1 MNNMTTNVE
10 KKELAVQEK
19 VYYDQSDMHGEMMR
33 YRANSSSYKFGML
46 AIIFSVLASFISL
59 NSIKWTTFDVIVK
72 ILGNIVIL
80 LFGFLSV
87 EKVKA
92 YNKSYSYVLMA
103 FGGICVG
110 RIFWFPLML
119 ITDYAAYLNNNL
131 ETGRLGAT
139 VVGDPMA
146 NSYLPQSGY
155 VRAIIAIVF
164 LSLSAVS
171 FIISGVIAYK
181 KSVRYHKYMQGKD
194 VSKGV

>member
-10 KKELAVQEK
+10 KKELVQEK
-19 VYYDQSDMHGEMMR
+19 VYYDQSDMQGEMMR
-33 YRANSSSYKFGML
+33 YRANSSSYKYGML

-59 NSIKWTTFDVIVK
+59 NSIKWTTFDVIIK

-103 FGGICVG
+103 FGGVCVG

-119 ITDYAAYLNNNL
+119 ITDYTAYLNNNL

-155 VRAIIAIVF
+155 IRAIIAIV
-164 LSLSAVS
+164 LLALSALFFIVS
-171 FIISGVIAYK
+171 GIIAYK
-181 KSVRYHKYMQGKD
+181 KSVRYHQYMQGKD
-194 VSKGV
+194 ISKGV

>member
-1 MNNMTTNVE
+1 MTTNVE
-10 KKELAVQEK
+10 KKELAQER
-19 VYYDQSDMHGEMMR
+19 VYYDQSDMQGEMMR
-33 YRANSSSYKFGML
+33 YRANSSSYKYGML
-46 AIIFSVLASFISL
+46 AIVFSVLAAFISL
-59 NSIKWTTFDVIVK
+59 NSIKWTTFDVIIK

-80 LFGFLSV
+80 LFGFLSI

-119 ITDYAAYLNNNL
+119 ITDYTAYLANNL

-139 VVGDPMA
+139 VIGDPMA

-155 VRAIIAIVF
+155 IRAIIAIVF
-164 LSLSAVS
+164 LALSAFFFIVS
-171 FIISGVIAYK
+171 GIIAYK
-181 KSVRYHKYMQGKD
+181 KSVRYHQYMQGKD
-194 VSKGV
+194 ISKGV

>member
-10 KKELAVQEK
+10 KKELAQEK
-19 VYYDQSDMHGEMMR
+19 VYYDQSDMQGEMMR
-33 YRANSSSYKFGML
+33 YRANSSSYKYGML

-103 FGGICVG
+103 FGGVCVG

-119 ITDYAAYLNNNL
+119 ITDYTAYLNNNL

-155 VRAIIAIVF
+155 IRAIIAIVS
-164 LSLSAVS
+164 LALSALFFIVS
-171 FIISGVIAYK
+171 GIIAYK
-181 KSVRYHKYMQGKD
+181 KSVRYHQYMQGKD
-194 VSKGV
+194 ISKGV

>member
-10 KKELAVQEK
+10 KKELAQER
-19 VYYDQSDMHGEMMR
+19 VYYDQSDMQGEMMR
-33 YRANSSSYKFGML
+33 YRANSSSYKYGML
-46 AIIFSVLASFISL
+46 AIVFSVLAAFISL

-80 LFGFLSV
+80 LFGFLSI

-119 ITDYAAYLNNNL
+119 ITDYTAYLANNL

-139 VVGDPMA
+139 VIGDPMA

-164 LSLSAVS
+164 LALSAFF
-171 FIISGVIAYK
+171 FIISGIIAYK
-181 KSVRYHKYMQGKD
+181 KSVRYHQYMQGKD
-194 VSKGV
+194 ISKGV

>member
-1 MNNMTTNVE
+1 MTTNVE
-10 KKELAVQEK
+10 KKELAQER
-19 VYYDQSDMHGEMMR
+19 VYYDQSDMQGEMMR
-33 YRANSSSYKFGML
+33 YRANSSSYKYGML
-46 AIIFSVLASFISL
+46 AIVFSVLAAFISL

-80 LFGFLSV
+80 LFGFLSI

-119 ITDYAAYLNNNL
+119 ITDYTAYLANNL

-139 VVGDPMA
+139 VIGDPMA

-164 LSLSAVS
+164 LALSAFF
-171 FIISGVIAYK
+171 FIISGIIAYK
-181 KSVRYHKYMQGKD
+181 KSVRYHQYMQGKD
-194 VSKGV
+194 ISKGV

>member
-10 KKELAVQEK
+10 KKELAQEK
-19 VYYDQSDMHGEMMR
+19 VYYDQSDMQGEMMR
-33 YRANSSSYKFGML
+33 YRANSSSYKYGML

-59 NSIKWTTFDVIVK
+59 NSLKWTTFDVIIK

-103 FGGICVG
+103 FGGVCVG

-119 ITDYAAYLNNNL
+119 ITDYTAYLNNNL

-155 VRAIIAIVF
+155 IRAIIAIV
-164 LSLSAVS
+164 LLALSALFFIVS
-171 FIISGVIAYK
+171 GIIAYK
-181 KSVRYHKYMQGKD
+181 KSVRYHQYMQGKD
-194 VSKGV
+194 ISKGV

>member
-10 KKELAVQEK
+10 KKELAVEEK
-19 VYYDQSDMHGEMMR
+19 VYYDQSDMQGEMMR
-33 YRANSSSYKFGML
+33 YRTNSSSYKYGML
-46 AIIFSVLASFISL
+46 AIAFSVLAAFISL
-59 NSIKWTTFDVIVK
+59 NSIKWTTFDVIIK

-103 FGGICVG
+103 FGAVCIG

-119 ITDYAAYLNNNL
+119 ITDYTAYLANNL

-139 VVGDPMA
+139 IVGDAMA

-164 LSLSAVS
+164 LSLSAASFLVS
-171 FIISGVIAYK
+171 GITAYFK
-181 KSVRYHKYMQGKD
+181 ANKYQEYMQGKD

>member
-10 KKELAVQEK
+10 KKELVQEK

-33 YRANSSSYKFGML
+33 YRANSSSYKYGML

-59 NSIKWTTFDVIVK
+59 NSIKWTTFDVIIK

-119 ITDYAAYLNNNL
+119 INDYSAYLSDNANV
-131 ETGRLGAT
+131 GRLGAT
-139 VVGDPMA
+139 VIGDPMA

-155 VRAIIAIVF
+155 IRAIIAIVF
-164 LSLSAVS
+164 LSLSALFFIVS
-171 FIISGVIAYK
+171 GIIAYK
-181 KSVRYHKYMQGKD
+181 KSVRYHQYMQGKD
-194 VSKGV
+194 ISKGV

>member
-10 KKELAVQEK
+10 KKELVQEK
-19 VYYDQSDMHGEMMR
+19 VYYDQSDMQGEMMR
-33 YRANSSSYKFGML
+33 YRANSSSYKYGML

-59 NSIKWTTFDVIVK
+59 NSIKWTTFDVIIK

-119 ITDYAAYLNNNL
+119 ISDYTAYLNNNL

-155 VRAIIAIVF
+155 IRAIIAIVL
-164 LSLSAVS
+164 LSLSAIF
-171 FIISGVIAYK
+171 FILSGIIAYK
-181 KSVRYHKYMQGKD
+181 KSVRYHQYMQGKD
-194 VSKGV
+194 ISKGV